1 MIDLFLDENG
11 IFCLIIIDKFVNVI
25 VNVKWN
31 LFYLFG

>member
-11 IFCLIIIDKFVNVI
+11 IFYLIIIDKFVNVI
-25 VNVKWN
+25 VYVKWN